1 MEGFCCSLRVEKGI
15 IDVHAPSPCGLQR
28 CPGLC
33 KVADGSHMASLV
45 FSLIVN
51 LSAALV
57 RITGWIY
64 IRIYSVLYRFSTVL
78 LVFLILFLR
87 DSV

>member
-1 MEGFCCSLRVEKGI
+1 M
-15 IDVHAPSPCGLQR
+15 P
-28 CPGLC
+28 C
-33 KVADGSHMASLV
+33 KVADDSQVASLV

-57 RITGWIY
+57 RMTGWIY
-64 IRIYSVLYRFSTVL
+64 IGIYSVLYRLSTVL
-78 LVFLILFLR
+78 LVFLMLFLR

>member
-1 MEGFCCSLRVEKGI
+1 MPGPLLPE
-15 IDVHAPSPCGLQR
+15 PCM
-28 CPGLC
+28 
-33 KVADGSHMASLV
+33 VADDSQVASLV

-57 RITGWIY
+57 RMTEWLY
-64 IRIYSVLYRFSTVL
+64 IGIYSVLYRFSTVL
-78 LVFLILFLR
+78 LVFLMLFLR